1 MLNNLLGL
9 SLNMD
14 RKAFL
19 TGIAIASVAGL
30 VISLSLISHQAAS
43 QMEKNPTTP
52 ATTADLMRHM
62 VQTVHI
68 DLDGKLA
75 KGDFKHLIDT
85 TPYMI
90 ADGHMAMKVPCSDK
104 GESLLTVLAGVAP
117 DVKPVKL
124 DMLEKLSNPPFS
136 CIYHGVLPGSS
147 TDVALANTSDKVVTF
162 RGSAGYGV
170 TITIHAELSG

>member
-1 MLNNLLGL
+1 MLNNLLGF
-9 SLNMD
+9 SFNMD

-30 VISLSLISHQAAS
+30 VMSLTLMSHQAAS
-43 QMEKNPTTP
+43 QTNAPATP

-170 TITIHAELSG
+170 TITIHAELSR

>member
-1 MLNNLLGL
+1 
-9 SLNMD
+9 MD

-19 TGIAIASVAGL
+19 TLVAIAIAAGL
-30 VISLSLISHQAAS
+30 AMSVVILSQNQAVS
-43 QMEKNPTTP
+43 QMEKMPTTP

-62 VQTVHI
+62 TQTLHI
-68 DLDGKLA
+68 DLSGKMA

-90 ADGHMAMKVPCSDK
+90 ADGHMAMKVPCSTT
-104 GESLLTVLAGVAP
+104 GEPLLTILAGVAP

-136 CIYHGVLPGSS
+136 CIYHGALPGSS
-147 TDVALANTSDKVVTF
+147 TDVALANTSDKVVVFGT
-162 RGSAGYGV
+162 SAGYGV

>member
-1 MLNNLLGL
+1 MFAFD
-9 SLNMD
+9 MD
-14 RKAFL
+14 RKTFL
-19 TGIAIASVAGL
+19 TGIAIATVVGL
-30 VISLSLISHQAAS
+30 AIPLTIVSQNQANS
-43 QMEKNPTTP
+43 QMAKEKMPATP

-62 VQTVHI
+62 LNTIHI
-68 DLDGKLA
+68 DLAGKLA

-90 ADGHMAMKVPCSDK
+90 TDGHMAMKVPCGDK
-104 GESLLTVLAGVAP
+104 GEPLLTVLAGVAP

-124 DMLEKLSNPPFS
+124 DMVEKLSNPPFS
-136 CIYHGVLPGSS
+136 CVYHGALPGAS
-147 TDVALANTSDKVVTF
+147 TDVALANTSDKVVNF